1 MLPFFEESHIKL
13 KADLL
18 DWIKRFAVCPK
29 DEETNEIES
38 SKRYVKELGKA
49 GFLRYSVPPL
59 DVRSI
64 CLCREILSSHSA
76 LLDFAFAMQG
86 LGSGPISI
94 FGTAEDKERFSVPV
108 SRGEKIAAFA
118 LSEIDAGSDPASL
131 KCSAKKNG
139 DSYVLNGTKS
149 WISNGGFADF
159 YVTFAKT
166 TEGLSAFIVE
176 DGVELIEAVKIGS
189 PHPVATIKL
198 NGARG
203 RLLGKPGEGLK
214 IALSTLDVFRATVG
228 AAALGMGKRA
238 FKEASQYAK
247 SRNVFGQNLSEF
259 QITQAKIA
267 DMAVELE
274 ASELLIYRAA
284 WLKDKKIKDRITKE
298 ASMAKLYATEAS
310 QRVIDNAVQLFG
322 GLGVTVGSVVE
333 RLYRDIRPL
342 RIYEGTSEIQK
353 LIIAK
358 QVLNENY

>member
-1 MLPFFEESHIKL
+1 LLPFFDESHTKL
-13 KADLL
+13 KHELL
-18 DWIKRFAVCPK
+18 NWIKTFPVSK
-29 DEETNEIES
+29 EEEEKNEIES

-49 GFLRYSVPPL
+49 GFLKYSVPPL

-64 CLCREILSSHSA
+64 CICRETLASHSA

-86 LGSGPISI
+86 LGSGPISL
-94 FGTAEDKERFSVPV
+94 FGSDEDKEKFLVPV
-108 SRGEKIAAFA
+108 SKGEKIAAFA

-131 KCSAKKNG
+131 KCSAKKDG
-139 DSYVLNGTKS
+139 DTYILNGTKS

-166 TEGLSAFIVE
+166 SEGLSAFIVE
-176 DGVELIEAVKIGS
+176 EGVELIEQVKIGS
-189 PHPVATIKL
+189 PHPVATIEFKRTK
-198 NGARG
+198 GK
-203 RLLGKPGEGLK
+203 LLGSPGQGLK
-214 IALSTLDVFRATVG
+214 IALSTLDVFRSTVG
-228 AAALGMGKRA
+228 AAALGLGKRA
-238 FKEASQYAK
+238 FKEASHYSK
-247 SRNVFGQNLSEF
+247 TRNIFGQNLSEF

-267 DMAVELE
+267 DMALELE

-284 WLKDKKIKDRITKE
+284 WLKDRGQERITKE

-322 GLGVTVGSVVE
+322 GLGVMSGSVVE

-358 QVLNENY
+358 QVLNEDN